1 MTPPSSSPDRFDP
14 PSTTSLPEPPTGA
27 MQPAAL
33 PDPPQHAFAPPT
45 VGSPPSST
53 AAATTGASSTP
64 AEASLG
70 DRGDGDRRGPV
81 WKKAAGAVAVL
92 AAMVGSGVVGGLI
105 VRSADDDPN
114 VASPSASDTTA
125 ASTEAIDVGARR
137 ESPLPAI
144 DVAGVAEAVAPSVV
158 TISADIENE
167 FGEGGS
173 IGTGVIT
180 TVDGEILTNAHVVEG
195 ATEIR
200 VRLAG
205 ESEPRTATLLAADA
219 GNDLALLR
227 IEGDGFVPAT
237 FAEPSSIQIGDEVV
251 AIGFA
256 LDLDGEPSVTLG
268 IVSALDRTITIRD
281 GALDGLIQTDA
292 AISSGNSGGPLVN
305 ASGEV
310 VGINT
315 AVARGDFTTA
325 ASNVGFAISVGEALP
340 IVDRL
345 REQAGGEDREEGY
358 LGVDLA
364 DRTDGGQGALI
375 TIVDPEAP
383 AGEAGLEA
391 GDIVVAVDGVSV
403 DGLAGL
409 VAAIRDEEPGDM
421 IEIVVVRDGEQV
433 TFEVTLAAR
442 TSR

>member
-1 MTPPSSSPDRFDP
+1 MPLRTDD
-14 PSTTSLPEPPTGA
+14 
-27 MQPAAL
+27 
-33 PDPPQHAFAPPT
+33 
-45 VGSPPSST
+45 
-53 AAATTGASSTP
+53 
-64 AEASLG
+64 
-70 DRGDGDRRGPV
+70 GDGRKGG
-81 WKKAAGAVAVL
+81 WKKAAGAVAVM

-105 VRSADDDPN
+105 ALSADDD
-114 VASPSASDTTA
+114 DTATAPPEATA
-125 ASTEAIDVGARR
+125 ASTEAIDVGAQRDA
-137 ESPLPAI
+137 PLPTI
-144 DVAGVAEAVAPSVV
+144 DVAGVAASVAPSVV
-158 TISADIENE
+158 TISADIENQ
-167 FGEGGS
+167 FGEAGS

-180 TVDGEILTNAHVVEG
+180 TADGEILTNAHVVEG

-205 ESEPRTATLLAADA
+205 ESEPRAASLLAADR

-227 IEGDGFVPAT
+227 IEGDGFTPAT
-237 FAEPSSIQIGDEVV
+237 FAAPSSTEIGDEVV

-268 IVSALDRTITIRD
+268 IVSALDRTITVPGD

-305 ASGEV
+305 ANGEV

-315 AVARGDFTTA
+315 AVARGGGMLA
-325 ASNVGFAISVGEALP
+325 ANNVGFAISVGEALP
-340 IVDRL
+340 IVERL
-345 REQAGGEDREEGY
+345 REQAGGEAREEGY

-383 AGEAGLEA
+383 AGEAGLEV
-391 GDIVVAVDGVSV
+391 GDIVIAVDGVTV
-403 DGLAGL
+403 DGVAGL

-433 TFEVTLAAR
+433 SLDVTLAAR
-442 TSR
+442 TTG